1 MKILIAG
8 GGKVGAALIRHL
20 SVEDYDLTLI
30 DSDQGVLDDIVNRY
44 DVMTIQGNCAAMDT
58 LEQARV
64 READLLIA
72 VTNAD
77 EVNLLSCM
85 TAHQLNP
92 NLHTIAR
99 IRNPEYT
106 DQVYDMREAFAL
118 SLMVNPEKQAAI
130 EMERLIKY
138 PGFLKRDSFAKGRV
152 EIVELRVEPDSKL
165 CNVPLKELGSIVKC
179 KVLVCTILR
188 NGTSIAPDGNCILQA
203 GDRIF
208 VTASTNDLTAL
219 LKNLGIITHKVNRVM
234 IAGGGRV
241 SFYLAQQLT
250 KSGISVEIIEQ
261 DAERCRTLAGLL
273 PKASIVCGDASNQGL
288 LDSEGITRCDTLIT
302 ATGLDELN
310 MIASLY
316 GHVRGIP
323 QIITKLSHMEGSRML
338 DGLPLGSI
346 VCPKELCSNSIVR
359 YVRAMQNQIG
369 AAVTV
374 HSIAD
379 GQAEAIEFRVDEHT
393 RHCGESL
400 KSIRLKKNVLIVSI
414 SRGTR
419 IEIPNGDSTFHRG
432 DTLVVVTNGDMVINQ
447 LNDIFND

>member
-20 SVEDYDLTLI
+20 SVEDYNLTLI

-44 DVMTIQGNCAAMDT
+44 DVMTIHGNCAAKDI
-58 LEQARV
+58 LDQARV

-77 EVNLLSCM
+77 EVNLLTCM

-106 DQVYDMREAFAL
+106 DQVFDMREAFAL
-118 SLMVNPEKQAAI
+118 SLMVNPERQAAI
-130 EMERLIKY
+130 EMERLIKF

-152 EIVELRVEPDSKL
+152 EIVELRIEKASKL
-165 CNVPLKELGSIVKC
+165 CNVPLKDLGSIVKC

-188 NGTSIAPDGNCILQA
+188 NGASIAPDGNCILQE

-208 VTASTNDLTAL
+208 VTAPTNDLTAL
-219 LKNLGIITHKVNRVM
+219 LKNLGIITHKVGRVM

-261 DAERCRTLAGLL
+261 DADRCRVLAGLL
-273 PKASIVCGDASNQGL
+273 PKVSIIHGDASNQGL
-288 LDSEGITRCDTLIT
+288 LDSEGISRCDALIT

-316 GHVRGIP
+316 GHVLGIP

-359 YVRAMQNQIG
+359 YVRAMDNQTG

-379 GQAEAIEFRVDEHT
+379 GQAEAIEFRVDETT
-393 RHCGESL
+393 RNCEKPL
-400 KSIRLKKNVLIVSI
+400 KSIKLKKNVLIVSI

-419 IEIPNGDSTFHRG
+419 IEIPNGDSMFHRG
-432 DTLVVVTNGDMVINQ
+432 DTLVVVTNGETVISQ
-447 LNDIFND
+447 LNDIFNG